1 MKRRTFLQRFGPLVA
16 TMGLSQ
22 IELLSL
28 GNCYYQALAQPS
40 SRKFA
45 LLVGINE
52 YSQNPPL
59 GGCVADLELQR
70 ELLVHR
76 FGFSSSNI
84 LTLKDEQASRG
95 FIEDA
100 FLEHLIKQAKP
111 EDVVVFH
118 FSGYGCQV
126 EEQTTLPRSKNA
138 LVTVASTGEREDY
151 LLENNLKLLVQSLA
165 TDKVTMVLDSSYYP
179 PYTQFPSG
187 WLIRACSSTV
197 RATEEQTKLQVKL
210 TEQLAT
216 RNILGSNSPPT
227 VLTPNCDG
235 KKVARELLFYGWSVG
250 LFTYTLTQYLWGITP
265 QTTVQFFLSQ
275 VTNSMYRLGN
285 YQQPHALNAKTNQQH
300 IADIFLTIQEI
311 GAEGVIQSVKED
323 GETVNLWL
331 GGIPAQLLS
340 YYDVNSQF
348 TLVGAPDKVNLVL
361 RSPLTIWSDQF
372 PTVLSAKAQARKGDV
387 TFVIKPG
394 QLIQEKIRVIP
405 RNIGLTIALG
415 AELDRIERVDAT
427 SALSTLNHV
436 SSVIAGEQPADF
448 VFGKLPLVKPPELDT
463 NSSIINS
470 CSRYGLFSMAGD
482 LMPNTVGEQGEAVKI
497 AVQRLTPN
505 IYTLEAAKLWRLTEN
520 ATSSQLAVK
529 VNLEIVTGIL
539 PGIIIQQETRA
550 STTTGSP
557 IRKAVNTGSRQIPNV
572 PIGSHIQYRIQN
584 LTNHSIYV
592 ILLGLDTSMSAYI
605 LCQWGG
611 IGNDGSGQDK
621 PILEN
626 IVIAPGKSL
635 IIPGFTADFQWAVTG
650 QTSFAETQLILSK
663 APFKH
668 TIEQQAVKY
677 YSHVSNHQRIYPL
690 LNPIEVTQALLED
703 LHDAS
708 CSVDDANSPSSFY
721 SFDVNKWASFSFIY
735 QIV

>member
-28 GNCYYQALAQPS
+28 GNYYYQALAQPS

-52 YSQNPPL
+52 YSQNSPL
-59 GGCVADLELQR
+59 GGCIADLELQR

-126 EEQTTLPRSKNA
+126 EEKTTLPGLKNA
-138 LVTVASTGEREDY
+138 LVTFASRGKQEDY

-165 TDKVTMVLDSSYYP
+165 TDKVTMVLDSSYYH
-179 PYTQFPSG
+179 PYTQLPSG
-187 WLIRACSSTV
+187 WLIRSYSSTV
-197 RATEEQTKLQVKL
+197 RATEEQAKLQVKL
-210 TEQLAT
+210 TEQLAA
-216 RNILGSNSPPT
+216 RNILGTNSPPT

-265 QTTVQFFLSQ
+265 KTTVQFFLSQ

-285 YQQPHALNAKTNQQH
+285 HQQTHALNPKTNKRH
-300 IADIFLTIQEI
+300 IADIFLTLQEI
-311 GAEGVIQSVKED
+311 GVEGAIQSVEED

-361 RSPLTIWSDQF
+361 RSPLTVWSDQF
-372 PTVLSAKAQARKGDV
+372 PTVLSAKAQARNQEGTLV
-387 TFVIKPG
+387 LKPG

-415 AELDRIERVDAT
+415 AQLDRIERVDAT
-427 SALSTLNHV
+427 SAFSILNHV

-448 VFGKLPLVKPPELDT
+448 VFGKLPLVKSPELDT

-529 VNLEIVTGIL
+529 VNLEIVKGIL
-539 PGIIIQQETRA
+539 PRILIQQETRA

-557 IRKAVNTGSRQIPNV
+557 IRKAVSNDSRQLPNV
-572 PIGSHIQYRIQN
+572 PIGSHIQYRVQN
-584 LTNHSIYV
+584 LTNHPIYV
-592 ILLGLDTSMSAYI
+592 MLLGLDTSMNAYV
-605 LCQWGG
+605 LYQWGDV
-611 IGNDGSGQDK
+611 GNNESGQDK

-626 IVIAPGKSL
+626 TVVAPGKSL
-635 IIPGFTADFQWAVTG
+635 IIPGVTTDFQWVVTG
-650 QTSFAETQLILSK
+650 PAYFAETQLILST

-668 TIEQQAVKY
+668 TIEQQAMKY
-677 YSHVSNHQRIYPL
+677 HSHASNHQRIYPL
-690 LNPIEVTQALLED
+690 LNPIEITQALLED
-703 LHDAS
+703 LHNAS
-708 CSVDDANSPSSFY
+708 CSVYDANSTSNFY
-721 SFDVNKWASFSFIY
+721 SFNVNKWASFSFIY